1 MHMGNLLCVGPLRRD
16 VMAATSSRL
25 GIDHVTVVPTNLRP
39 EDREVP
45 EAEAVEATDGAGTA
59 DAEDADPVPR

>member
-1 MHMGNLLCVGPLRRD
+1 
-16 VMAATSSRL
+16 MAATSSRL

-59 DAEDADPVPR
+59 DAEDLDPVPR